1 MELSRLTKAS
11 GTGVF
16 FTAAARATK
25 AREIKADDFIV
36 GIDDS
41 MWILFKKLDTS

>member
-1 MELSRLTKAS
+1 MGGRGIRIELSRLTKAS

-16 FTAAARATK
+16 FIAVARAAK
-25 AREIKADDFIV
+25 AREIKADDFMV

-41 MWILFKKLDTS
+41 M